1 MTHKEYEQ
9 KYADAL
15 DKIRR
20 TIVGNPERLHDG
32 TRLVIIDG
40 KSCTDE
46 AVFIKAWGRETAQE
60 IMKQKPG

>member
-1 MTHKEYEQ
+1 MTQKEYEER
-9 KYADAL
+9 YAAAL

-20 TIVGNPERLHDG
+20 TIVGNPETLHDG

-46 AVFIKAWGRETAQE
+46 VVFTKAWGRDAAEE
-60 IMKQKPG
+60 IMKRKPR